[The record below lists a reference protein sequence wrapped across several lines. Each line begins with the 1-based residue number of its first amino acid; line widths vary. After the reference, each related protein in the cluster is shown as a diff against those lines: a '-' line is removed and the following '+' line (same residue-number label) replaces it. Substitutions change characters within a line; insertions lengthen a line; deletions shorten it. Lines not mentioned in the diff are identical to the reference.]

1 VGAFP
6 VTAAETLEAS
16 YRFCG
21 AIARREARNF
31 YHAFRLLPPEPRRA
45 MCALYAFM
53 RHADDLADGDEP
65 AAMKE
70 QALIAWRRDLDA
82 ALDGRDPAWP
92 GLAALADVVDRR
104 AIPPGLLHEVI
115 DGVEMD
121 VEPRRFANF
130 DELADYCRHVA
141 SAVGLCCIHI
151 WGFESEGGK
160 AERLAEHC
168 GLALQLT
175 NILRD
180 VREDADRG
188 RIYLPEDDLRKFGV
202 EPDDLTA
209 DRPSEPLR
217 RLLAEY
223 ARRAYD
229 YYDAAAGL
237 APLVDPPGR
246 PVLLT
251 IVGIYRALLDEIVR
265 RDYDVLG
272 ARATV
277 PRWRKLAIAM
287 RSLPARF
294 GGRRAPARSD
304 LVS

>member
-1 VGAFP
+1 MT
-6 VTAAETLEAS
+6 TAESLDAS

-21 AIARREARNF
+21 EIARREARNF

-53 RHADDLADGDEP
+53 RHADDLADGDE
-65 AAMKE
+65 AADEKE
-70 QALIAWRRDLDA
+70 AALVAWRRDLDA
-82 ALDGRDPAWP
+82 ALEGRPSAWP
-92 GLAALADVVDRR
+92 GLAALADVVERH
-104 AIPPGLLHEVI
+104 AIPPSLLHEVI

-121 VEPRRFANF
+121 VEPRRFAHF
-130 DELADYCRHVA
+130 DDLADYCRRVA

-151 WGFESEGGK
+151 WGFDSEGGE
-160 AERLAEHC
+160 AERLAERC

-180 VREDADRG
+180 VREDAERG
-188 RIYLPEDDLRKFGV
+188 RIYLPEDDLRRFGV
-202 EPDDLTA
+202 EPGDLA
-209 DRPSEPLR
+209 AERPSEPLR

-223 ARRAYD
+223 ARKAYE
-229 YYDAAAGL
+229 YYQDGAKL
-237 APLVDPPGR
+237 VPLVDPPGR

-265 RDYDVLG
+265 RDYDVLS
-272 ARATV
+272 ARARI
-277 PRWRKLAIAM
+277 PGWRKLAVAL

-304 LVS
+304 ILS